1 MRKKLTA
8 VIVALITLVLVAG
21 CDKKQKVEEKPKAE
35 SKIDKKTV
43 VGFIYIG
50 PVGDGGWTYSHDQ
63 GRKFM
68 EEKLKVKT
76 LYKESVPESPEVKD
90 IARAMIEQGANVIFA
105 TSFGF
110 MKYVKELSEEFPD
123 VMFMHCSGYETTE
136 NMGNYFGRME
146 EPRFL
151 SGIVA
156 GMKSKTNK
164 IGYVA
169 AYSIPEVVRGINAFT
184 LGVKSVNPN
193 ANVYVRWTHTW
204 YDPAKEKEAAK
215 SLLDE
220 GADVIAQHQDT
231 AGPMQAAEER
241 GAWAIGYHSDMKSK
255 APKAYITA
263 PIWNWGPYYVKVV
276 ESIINES
283 WKSDSYY
290 GGMKDGVVELAP
302 LTENAPEGAAVKI
315 AEVEAKIKSGS
326 FNVFQGPIK
335 DQAGIVKIEEGKI
348 MEDKDILSFNWFVEG
363 VNGKIESK

>member
-1 MRKKLTA
+1 MKKSIFGILT
-8 VIVALITLVLVAG
+8 VILALSLFAG
-21 CDKKQKVEEKPKAE
+21 CGKKQKSEESAKE
-35 SKIDKKTV
+35 GVKIENKTV

-63 GRKFM
+63 GRKYL

-76 LYKESVPESPEVKD
+76 FYKESVPETPEVKD

-105 TSFGF
+105 ASFGY
-110 MKYVKELSEEFPD
+110 MKYVKELSEEYPD
-123 VMFMHCSGYETTE
+123 VKFMHCSGYETTE

-151 SGIVA
+151 SGIAA
-156 GMKSKTNK
+156 GMKSKSNK

-184 LGVKSVNPN
+184 LGVKAVNPN
-193 ANVYVRWTHTW
+193 AKVYVRWTHTW

-241 GAWAIGYHSDMKSK
+241 GVWAIGYHSDMKSK

-263 PIWNWGPYYVKVV
+263 PVWNWGEYYVKVV
-276 ESIINES
+276 ESVMNGT
-283 WKSDSYY
+283 WKSGSYY
-290 GGMKDGVVELAP
+290 GGMKDGVVSLAA
-302 LTENAPEGAAVKI
+302 LTENAPEGAEAKI
-315 AEVEAKIKSGS
+315 AEYESKIKEGT
-326 FNVFQGPIK
+326 FNVFQGPISNQNGELK
-335 DQAGIVKIEEGKI
+335 VDSGKI
-348 MEDKDILSFNWFVEG
+348 MEDKDILSFNWFVQG
-363 VNGKIESK
+363 VEGKIENK

>member
-1 MRKKLTA
+1 
-8 VIVALITLVLVAG
+8 
-21 CDKKQKVEEKPKAE
+21 
-35 SKIDKKTV
+35 
-43 VGFIYIG
+43 
-50 PVGDGGWTYSHDQ
+50 
-63 GRKFM
+63 
-68 EEKLKVKT
+68 
-76 LYKESVPESPEVKD
+76 
-90 IARAMIEQGANVIFA
+90 
-105 TSFGF
+105 
-110 MKYVKELSEEFPD
+110 
-123 VMFMHCSGYETTE
+123 
-136 NMGNYFGRME
+136 MGNYFGRME